1 MTVGDTRPAH
11 RALWWLLAVVAIAA
25 SAALAWWQFNLAPTD
40 PMDSSDSR
48 IVARGQQ
55 IYDAQCAN
63 CHGKDLEGQPNWR
76 SRLASGR
83 LPAPPH
89 DSSGHTWHHPSK
101 VLFSIVKDGVAKN
114 APPGYETDMPVYG
127 GVLSDA
133 EIWAVLA
140 YIKSRW
146 PEDVQRRHDA
156 LDRAYSSQR

>member
-1 MTVGDTRPAH
+1 MTGYASEGAH
-11 RALWWLLAVVAIAA
+11 RIGSLLLALIVLAA
-25 SAALAWWQFNLAPTD
+25 GAALAWWQFNLPPSDT
-40 PMDSSDSR
+40 MDSNDPR
-48 IVARGQQ
+48 IVARGRQV
-55 IYDAQCAN
+55 YDTQCAS

-89 DSSGHTWHHPSK
+89 DASGHTWHHPGK
-101 VLFSIVKDGVAKN
+101 VLFSVVRDGVAKN
-114 APPGYETDMPVYG
+114 APPGYQTDMPVYG

-146 PEDVQRRHDA
+146 PEDVQRRHAA
-156 LDRAYSSQR
+156 LDRAARSQQ